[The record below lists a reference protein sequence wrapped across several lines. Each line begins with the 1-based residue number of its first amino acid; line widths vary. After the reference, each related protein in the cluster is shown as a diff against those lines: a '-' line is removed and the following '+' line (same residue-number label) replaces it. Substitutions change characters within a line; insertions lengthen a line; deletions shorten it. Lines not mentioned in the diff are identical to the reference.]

1 MTPTTFAEPPSPSLI
16 ASFMPAF
23 SIRQADRVA
32 VAASPD
38 HAYAAARTLDMS
50 QVAFVRW
57 LFQLR
62 ILPDRI
68 AAAFRG
74 RSYPA
79 LRASGI
85 DDITRAG
92 SGFLLLG
99 EEPGREVV
107 VGAVGKFWQ
116 PAIEYAAVTPAGF
129 TAFDRPGFGKLAWC
143 IRVDPRE
150 GGGSWVGF
158 ELRVGAT
165 DPASLARFKRYW
177 WIIGRFSHAIRRSF
191 LGKLVAEL
199 GPAGSDERRSLP
211 GDEILAAS
219 RVQKTHGVTIEAP
232 VASVWPWLVQ
242 IGARRAGWYSYDL
255 LDNGGTHSAER
266 IVPELQHLYV
276 GKMIPALPTSP
287 DGFAVLRL
295 EPERALVLGDP
306 GLLPGAARSGGPPWQ
321 TTWAFVLAPIGET
334 ATRLTVR
341 ARADF
346 PPAWTMAVVRP
357 LLGLA
362 HEVMERRQLHN
373 LRRRAEAM
381 A

>member
-1 MTPTTFAEPPSPSLI
+1 MTPTTFAELPSPSLI

-23 SIRQADRVA
+23 SIRQVDRVA
-32 VAASPD
+32 VAASPG

-50 QVAFVRW
+50 EVGFARL

-62 ILPDRI
+62 VVPDRI
-68 AAAFRG
+68 AAAFRDQ
-74 RSYPA
+74 SYPP
-79 LRASGI
+79 LRSSGI

-116 PAIEYAAVTPAGF
+116 PAIEYASVTPAGF

-143 IRVDPRE
+143 IRIDPRE

-165 DPASLARFKRYW
+165 DAQSLARFKRYW

-191 LGKLVAEL
+191 LGKLVEEL
-199 GPAGSDERRSLP
+199 GPAVADERRRLE
-211 GDEILAAS
+211 GDDLLVA
-219 RVQKTHGVTIEAP
+219 RFQRTHGVTIEAP
-232 VASVWPWLVQ
+232 AEKVWPWLVQ
-242 IGARRAGWYSYDL
+242 IGARRAGWYSFDR
-255 LDNGGTHSAER
+255 LDNGGAHSADC
-266 IVPELQHLYV
+266 IVPDLQKLSV
-276 GKMIPALPTSP
+276 GDIIPALPKSP
-287 DGFAVLRL
+287 NGFAVLRL
-295 EPERALVLGDP
+295 EPGRALVLGDP
-306 GLLPGAARSGGPPWQ
+306 SLLPGGAKSGGPPWR
-321 TTWAFVLAPIGET
+321 TTWAFVLEPIGAA

-346 PPAWTMAVVRP
+346 APGLGLAIVRA
-357 LLGLA
+357 LMGLA

>member
-1 MTPTTFAEPPSPSLI
+1 MNSSLI
-16 ASFMPAF
+16 DTFMPSF
-23 SIRQADRVA
+23 SLRQVDHVA
-32 VAASPD
+32 VAASPG

-50 QVAFVRW
+50 EVGFARL

-62 ILPDRI
+62 VVPDRI

-74 RSYPA
+74 QPYPPLRS
-79 LRASGI
+79 SGI
-85 DDITRAG
+85 DDITGAG

-116 PAIEYAAVTPAGF
+116 PAIEYASVTPAGF

-143 IRVDPRE
+143 IRIDARE
-150 GGGSWVGF
+150 GGGAWVGF

-191 LGKLVAEL
+191 LGKLVADL
-199 GPAGSDERRSLP
+199 GPAVADERRRLE
-211 GDEILAAS
+211 GDDLLVA
-219 RVQKTHGVTIEAP
+219 RFQRTHGVTIEAR
-232 VASVWPWLVQ
+232 AEKVWPWLVQ
-242 IGARRAGWYSYDL
+242 IGARRAGWYSFDL
-255 LDNGGTHSAER
+255 LDNGGARSAER
-266 IVPELQHLYV
+266 IVSELQHLSV
-276 GKMIPALPTSP
+276 GDIISALPKSP

-321 TTWAFVLAPIGET
+321 TTWAFVLEPIGGT

-341 ARADF
+341 VRADF
-346 PPAWTMAVVRP
+346 PPAWTMKFVRP